1 MKRKILQTVC
11 LVLAM
16 ALLCCGCG
24 SKESAPETTEITAPP
39 VLTAEEVAAKMQ
51 EALQQNPCGKL
62 SVTMDMTMSLE
73 AEGIDK
79 IEMTT
84 TTSTETTISMD
95 PVSSY
100 SAATARVGVG
110 GESTETRTESYTVV
124 EEGTVVTYACSG
136 GVWLKTV
143 TEQTPEEF
151 SKSVSAVKVDPANVT
166 IDETVTQWNGKEAI
180 CLKSEMNGDSVQ
192 SAVDGVLG
200 SMGDTLGDSAAML
213 SEVDYTKL
221 SCSTVIYLDPQT
233 YLPMAE
239 EMTFDGLDDVVA
251 PALQDLGITVDVP
264 AYTATAEFLTYEPQR
279 AVTLPEDAAWK
290 AEAWTRLLA
299 NEPDNG
305 DGTFTIR
312 EGAALIDLVHPAGF
326 EVKEKDYDHV
336 TFQRDDYRTITYT
349 MYYTSGADTT
359 GANFLAT
366 NDKSEE
372 RWTTLGGGKVD
383 RQQLAL
389 TADSLDFSC
398 DLLAT
403 TWETGRTDAN
413 FYAWSVLGT
422 DGAGTYYL
430 YVEVTDGYNDG
441 MGFSKSADITADEFT
456 AYLNAAAPSKLAS
469 E

>member
-1 MKRKILQTVC
+1 MKRKGLQVIG
-11 LVLAM
+11 LLLAM
-16 ALLCCGCG
+16 ACLLCACGG
-24 SKESAPETTEITAPP
+24 AETEVETTVPTTLP
-39 VLTAEEVAAKMQ
+39 VLSPEETAAKMQ
-51 EALQQNPCGKL
+51 EALLQTPCGKVA
-62 SVTMDMTMSLE
+62 VTMDMTMSIE
-73 AEGIDK
+73 AEGMDK
-79 IEMTT
+79 MEMTT
-84 TTSTETTISMD
+84 KTSTQTTLCLD

-100 SAATARVGVG
+100 STAAVEMSYG
-110 GESTETRTESYTVV
+110 GESSQTQTESYTVV
-124 EEGTVVTYACSG
+124 EDGRVVTYVYSG
-136 GVWLKTV
+136 GVWLRTV

-151 SKSVSAVKVDPANVT
+151 SKTISAVNVDASNVV

-180 CLKSEMNGDSVQ
+180 CLMSKMNGDSVQ

-200 SMGDTLGDSAAML
+200 SMGDALGDSAALL
-213 SEVDYTKL
+213 SAADYTKL
-221 SCSTVIYLDPQT
+221 SCSAVIYLDPQT

-239 EMTFDGLDDVVA
+239 EMTFSGLGDVIA
-251 PALQDLGITVDVP
+251 PMFQETGITVDVP
-264 AYTATAEFLTYEPQR
+264 AYTASAEFLSYEAQP
-279 AVTLPEDAAWK
+279 AVTLPEGAAQK

-312 EGAALIDLVHPAGF
+312 EGAALIDIAHPEGF
-326 EVKEKDYDHV
+326 AVDEKGYDHV
-336 TFQRDDYRTITYT
+336 TFLRDDYRKITYT

-372 RWTTLGGGKVD
+372 RWTNLGGGKVE
-383 RQQLAL
+383 REQLAL
-389 TADSLDFSC
+389 TTDSLDFSC

-422 DGAGTYYL
+422 DDAGTYYL

-441 MGFSKSADITADEFT
+441 MGFSKSADITSDEFA
-456 AYLNAAAPSKLAS
+456 AYLNAAVPSDLMVG
-469 E
+469 